1 MSSRPGPPSSQRTES
16 PDAASES
23 ASPPEEADS
32 PEGDAIE
39 SAGASGGM
47 AQSVFERITAFETV
61 LIAGG
66 VVLFLA
72 LLYQMQ
78 VPAQEESFLN
88 PPLVGLAG
96 ALLLWPLRRQKAA
109 RALLISG
116 GVLLLLWTIDKLSR
130 ILVPFA
136 GVYLLAYLLNPVVR
150 RLRERGRVPRWVS
163 SLVITGMVVGAFAL
177 IILILAPN
185 VAGQLEV
192 LSDRLLKGVDGLRS
206 WLATSSLLD
215 TLASTGLIDKQEAL
229 QQIQALVQQQ
239 ARRLPSA
246 VENVASSIGSVLG
259 IVTLVALVP
268 VLLFYTLRDYPDIQE
283 SLTGLFPTAG
293 GRRDYLVQGG
303 SIVGQ
308 YLRGQLMISSIA
320 AFNVSVLLFLFDVPF
335 WLLIGLTAGLFNFIP
350 QLGAILTM
358 IVGGLVAFILG
369 GWLKAAI
376 TLLVLVGQSV
386 LEQSVLT
393 PNILS
398 YQVGLHPLLVLFSL
412 LTFGT
417 FLGIFGLLIAV
428 PLTAILVTAYRAYRD
443 ELTLELGDY
452 AGEANGGGAS

>member
-1 MSSRPGPPSSQRTES
+1 MSQSDPPSSPDS
-16 PDAASES
+16 PDVESASS
-23 ASPPEEADS
+23 PASPPESEAS
-32 PEGDAIE
+32 SRLSQ
-39 SAGASGGM
+39 SA
-47 AQSVFERITAFETV
+47 FERMTAFETV

-66 VVLFLA
+66 VVLFLV

-78 VPAQEESFLN
+78 VPVQEESFLT

-136 GVYLLAYLLNPVVR
+136 AVYLLAYLVNPVVR
-150 RLRERGRVPRWVS
+150 QLKDRFRIPRWAS
-163 SLVITGMVVGAFAL
+163 SLLITGLVVGAFAL
-177 IILILAPN
+177 ILLILIPG
-185 VAGQLEV
+185 VADQIEV
-192 LSDRLLKGVDGLRS
+192 LSDRLLKGMDGLRS
-206 WLATSSLLD
+206 WLAASPILD
-215 TLASTGLIDKQEAL
+215 TLAGTGLIDKQEAL

-239 ARRLPSA
+239 ARRLPGA
-246 VENVASSIGSVLG
+246 VENVASSLGSVLG

-268 VLLFYTLRDYPDIQE
+268 VLLFYTLRDYPSIQE

-293 GRRDYLVQGG
+293 GRRDYLVRGG

-320 AFNVSVLLFLFDVPF
+320 AFNVSLLLFLFDVPF
-335 WLLIGLTAGLFNFIP
+335 WLLIGLMAGLFNFIP

-358 IVGGLVAFILG
+358 IIGGFVAFVLG
-369 GWLKAAI
+369 GWIEAAV
-376 TLLVLVGQSV
+376 TLLVLVGQSF

-417 FLGIFGLLIAV
+417 FLGVFGLLIAV
-428 PLTAILVTAYRAYRD
+428 PVTAILVTAYRAYRD

-452 AGEANGGGAS
+452 GGDGNGGPTPS

>member
-1 MSSRPGPPSSQRTES
+1 MSSRPPPSSPPPDS
-16 PDAASES
+16 PDAES
-23 ASPPEEADS
+23 PSDQGAANESDS
-32 PEGDAIE
+32 GAGSLAR
-39 SAGASGGM
+39 SA
-47 AQSVFERITAFETV
+47 FERMTAFETV

-78 VPAQEESFLN
+78 VPTREEGFLN

-109 RALLISG
+109 RALLVSG

-136 GVYLLAYLLNPVVR
+136 GVYLLAYLLNPLVR
-150 RLRERGRVPRWVS
+150 RLRERVRIPRWAS
-163 SLVITGMVVGAFAL
+163 SLLITGAVVGAFAL

-185 VAGQLEV
+185 VAGQIEV
-192 LSDRLLKGVDGLRS
+192 LSDRLVKGVDGLRS
-206 WLATSSLLD
+206 WLAASSLLD
-215 TLASTGLIDKQEAL
+215 TLASTGLIDKQDAL
-229 QQIQALVQQQ
+229 QQLQRLVQQQ
-239 ARRLPSA
+239 ARRLPGA
-246 VENVASSIGSVLG
+246 VENVASSLGSVLG

-283 SLTGLFPTAG
+283 SLTELFPTAG
-293 GRRDYLVQGG
+293 GRRDYLVQAG

-320 AFNVSVLLFLFDVPF
+320 AFNVSLLLFLFDVPF
-335 WLLIGLTAGLFNFIP
+335 WLLIGLTAGLLNFIP
-350 QLGAILTM
+350 QLGAIITM
-358 IVGGLVAFILG
+358 IVGGLLAFILG
-369 GWLKAAI
+369 GWIKAAV
-376 TLLVLVGQSV
+376 TLLVLFGQSF

-428 PLTAILVTAYRAYRD
+428 PLTAILITAYRAYRE
-443 ELTLELGDY
+443 ELVLELGEY
-452 AGEANGGGAS
+452 GGETGRPDDPPPA

>member
-1 MSSRPGPPSSQRTES
+1 MSSHRPPSSPPPDS
-16 PDAASES
+16 PDAES
-23 ASPPEEADS
+23 PSDQGAANESDS
-32 PEGDAIE
+32 GAGSLAR
-39 SAGASGGM
+39 SA
-47 AQSVFERITAFETV
+47 FERMTAFETV

-78 VPAQEESFLN
+78 VPTREEGFLN

-109 RALLISG
+109 RALLVSG

-136 GVYLLAYLLNPVVR
+136 GVYLLAYLLNPLVR
-150 RLRERGRVPRWVS
+150 RLRERVRIPRWAS
-163 SLVITGMVVGAFAL
+163 SLLITGAVVGAFAL

-185 VAGQLEV
+185 VAGQIEV
-192 LSDRLLKGVDGLRS
+192 LSDRLVKGVDGLRS
-206 WLATSSLLD
+206 WLAASSLLD
-215 TLASTGLIDKQEAL
+215 TLASTGLIDKQDAL
-229 QQIQALVQQQ
+229 QQLQRLVQQQ
-239 ARRLPSA
+239 ARRLPGA
-246 VENVASSIGSVLG
+246 VENVASSLGSVLG

-283 SLTGLFPTAG
+283 SLTELFPTAG
-293 GRRDYLVQGG
+293 GRRDYLVQAG

-320 AFNVSVLLFLFDVPF
+320 AFNVSLLLFLFDVPF
-335 WLLIGLTAGLFNFIP
+335 WLLIGLTAGLLNFIP
-350 QLGAILTM
+350 QLGAIITM
-358 IVGGLVAFILG
+358 IVGGLLAFILG
-369 GWLKAAI
+369 GWIKAAV
-376 TLLVLVGQSV
+376 TLLVLFGQSF

-428 PLTAILVTAYRAYRD
+428 PLTAILITAYRAYRE
-443 ELTLELGDY
+443 ELVLELGEY
-452 AGEANGGGAS
+452 GGETGRPDDPPPA